1 MEVSINQGDI
11 VLFYRQPMETEGLW
25 RL

>member
-11 VLFYRQPMETEGLW
+11 VLFYRQPMETEGQW